1 MRSSAAGLRRP
12 KCEGHLLM
20 LRVDRGRIDQ
30 LVLIASLLGL
40 SWLGMQV
47 VHETGHVLLAWVSGE
62 TVSKVVLHPLA
73 ISRTDVSH
81 DYHPLLVTWGG
92 PVLGSVIPLVAL
104 GHARARR
111 SGVFPFFA
119 GFCLIANGL
128 YIGMGWFWGIG
139 DAGDL
144 LRFGSP
150 RWTLL
155 AFGLATAPLGL
166 VLWNGL
172 GPHFGLGVVK
182 RKVALGTL
190 AFLMVVVLVEIL
202 TSPVE

>member
-1 MRSSAAGLRRP
+1 MMMRV
-12 KCEGHLLM
+12 EGS
-20 LRVDRGRIDQ
+20 RIDR
-30 LVLIASLLGL
+30 LVWIASLLGL

-47 VHETGHVLLAWVSGE
+47 VHEAGHVLLGWVGGE

-104 GHARARR
+104 GIVKALRVGGSYLFR
-111 SGVFPFFA
+111 FFA

-128 YIGMGWFWGIG
+128 YIGIGSFWGIG

-144 LRFGSP
+144 IRYGSP
-150 RWTLL
+150 RWTLT

-172 GPHFGLGVVK
+172 GPHFGLGVAKEEVS
-182 RKVALGTL
+182 RRATFGTL
-190 AFLMVVVLVEIL
+190 AFLLVVLLVEVL
-202 TSPVE
+202 VSPVE

>member
-1 MRSSAAGLRRP
+1 MMR
-12 KCEGHLLM
+12 EGS
-20 LRVDRGRIDQ
+20 RINQ

-47 VHETGHVLLAWVSGE
+47 VHESGHVLLGWACGE
-62 TVSKVVLHPLA
+62 TVSKVVLHPLT

-81 DYHPLLVTWGG
+81 EFHPLLVTWGG
-92 PVLGSVIPLVAL
+92 PILGSLVPLVAL
-104 GHARARR
+104 GVTRARR

-128 YIGMGWFWGIG
+128 YIGVGSFWGIG
-139 DAGDL
+139 DTGDL
-144 LRFGSP
+144 IHYGSP
-150 RWTLL
+150 RWTLM
-155 AFGLATAPLGL
+155 AFGLATVSLGL

-172 GPHFGLGVVK
+172 GPHFGLSEVN

-190 AFLMVVVLVEIL
+190 AFLLIVVLVEIL
-202 TSPVE
+202 ASPVE